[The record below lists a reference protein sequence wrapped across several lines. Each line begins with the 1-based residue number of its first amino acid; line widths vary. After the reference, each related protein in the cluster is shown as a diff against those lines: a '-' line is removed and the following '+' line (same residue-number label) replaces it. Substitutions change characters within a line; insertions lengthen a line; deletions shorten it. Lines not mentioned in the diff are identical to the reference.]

1 MNDFSKDQAALKR
14 RQEFVQQARLI
25 AATAPVHALEFVED
39 LERLVDKEQDPWTA
53 VAAGEVLG
61 MILGKEAGR
70 EARRRLLQRA
80 EPAIAAHA
88 ALDMMDAHWAD
99 ELIRRLATAEHH
111 LLVRCILRALGRIRA
126 IDAFDLLISYLSQPE
141 FREDAVLALE
151 LLGDP
156 RAIPLLE
163 PYQSDATPS
172 LQTDD
177 RGCLMTVGGRVTDAI
192 SSLQRRRPTR

>member
-1 MNDFSKDQAALKR
+1 MNDFPKDQVALKR

-25 AATAPVHALEFVED
+25 AATAPVHALEFVDD

-61 MILGKEAGR
+61 LILGKEAGL
-70 EARRRLLQRA
+70 EAKRRLLKRP

-99 ELIRRLATAEHH
+99 ELIKRLATAEHP

-126 IDAFDLLISYLSQPE
+126 VTAFDVLVNHLHRPE

-151 LLGDP
+151 LLGDA

-163 PYQSDATPS
+163 TY
-172 LQTDD
+172 QTDETPALERVE
-177 RGCLMTVGGRVTDAI
+177 RGCIVTLGSRAADAI
-192 SSLQRRRPTR
+192 ASLKYRHRA